1 MSDPVLSDYDGDPV
15 SDQSLR
21 RVLRMIA
28 EALRQIDDPQAVA
41 SKGFAQG
48 FFAILSDQISAIEE
62 NPEEF
67 HLLREDCVELSRIHA
82 ALVEHY
88 YGKS

>member
-28 EALRQIDDPQAVA
+28 EALRQMDDPQAVA
-41 SKGFAQG
+41 SKG
-48 FFAILSDQISAIEE
+48 
-62 NPEEF
+62 
-67 HLLREDCVELSRIHA
+67 LLRVSSRFFLIRYPR
-82 ALVEHY
+82 LRRTP
-88 YGKS
+88 KSFIF